1 MAAKIV
7 LHLMCAH
14 NVSTCTF
21 FKTQQVRSNAV
32 VAHSIVLAVQK
43 DKYVCSAVM
52 DSLIIILP
60 VLKIAEIQ

>member
-7 LHLMCAH
+7 LHLMYAH
-14 NVSTCTF
+14 NADIMDF
-21 FKTQQVRSNAV
+21 FKTQQVHSNAV